1 MSNSPH
7 DGHRKR
13 LRSKFLSAPATLE
26 DHELLELLLFY
37 SIPRANTNEIAHRLL
52 SRFGSIKGVVNAGLP
67 ALKEID
73 GIGENAALFLRA
85 VSEYTA
91 RYERSKVELSAPLT
105 SHEEL
110 GAYLRSL
117 FVGYDNEVA
126 FLLLFDS
133 SMRLLLCEKVSEG
146 YSAGNVLSTR
156 TIASIALASNAPTAI
171 IVHNHPGGKP
181 IPSGDDIAITGHIRW
196 FLNSLQ
202 IHLIDHFIVAGDEC
216 RAILEPQKFKDI

>member
-1 MSNSPH
+1 MPDSTH
-7 DGHRKR
+7 TGHRKR

-105 SHEEL
+105 SHAEL

-171 IVHNHPGGKP
+171 LVHNHPGGKAT
-181 IPSGDDIAITGHIRW
+181 PSVEDVETTRIVSD
-196 FLNSLQ
+196 L
-202 IHLIDHFIVAGDEC
+202 LISADKRLVCHYIVAGN
-216 RAILEPQKFKDI
+216 DIARLDPPEGDN